1 MTTTERIELL
11 RGKLQAWL
19 DEATPGEGWFSEGRV
34 VYMYGAEATCC
45 GNPMWN
51 GDPSSPPQCCCQPE
65 YTRTKEA
72 IAETETEQVAAFIAR
87 ARTITPAALEG
98 YLALLDEAER
108 HAAAPSEVTLE
119 DNAIVIGNKMNA
131 WGEHDYAL
139 RTLDTIEAAVR
150 EMEAA

>member
-34 VYMYGAEATCC
+34 VYMYVAEATCC
-45 GNPMWN
+45 GNPMWD

-87 ARTITPAALEG
+87 ARTITPAALKC
-98 YLALLDEAER
+98 LLKQ
-108 HAAAPSEVTLE
+108 LE
-119 DNAIVIGNKMNA
+119 DAEQDALGDSLYFYWTGQLGDELAACAIKAHQI
-131 WGEHDYAL
+131 AL
-139 RTLDTIEAAVR
+139 RTINTIEAAVR